1 MSEDS
6 SGSFQFLVP
15 EGPNASDLNSLQ
27 GAALRGGRCEEMLHK
42 ILEVLKLE
50 VEHRGLSSPMTP
62 EDMLNKMVGLSH
74 EFDLPNIREKAL
86 DYQKAGR

>member
-1 MSEDS
+1 MSEES
-6 SGSFQFLVP
+6 SGSFQFLAP
-15 EGPNASDLNSLQ
+15 EDPSTFDLNTLK
-27 GAALRGGRCEEMLHK
+27 GAAQRGERCEEMLHK

-50 VEHRGLSSPMTP
+50 VEHHGMSSPMTP